1 MGGAVAGYLQCKA
14 RSVLMLR
21 RHVYVRAVSLQVTT
35 CRGHMGK
42 AAMRPGETL
51 FETGLKSL
59 TLM

>member
-1 MGGAVAGYLQCKA
+1 MGGAAAGYLQCKA

-42 AAMRPGETL
+42 AAMRPRETL
-51 FETGLKSL
+51 FETEP
-59 TLM
+59 